1 MFYTCKM
8 LNIPLVNLIITKRP
22 AWKYKKAP
30 RCMFKKSCF
39 KGNLVI
45 LLCFKKQKSKDLLN
59 NNLSL
64 KGNLV
69 IFFNLNLFEKIS
81 TSALF
86 KKIKIKKKE
95 WGQALQKI
103 F

>member
-1 MFYTCKM
+1 
-8 LNIPLVNLIITKRP
+8 
-22 AWKYKKAP
+22 
-30 RCMFKKSCF
+30 MFKKTCF

-86 KKIKIKKKE
+86 KKIKIKKKNE
-95 WGQALQKI
+95 AKRCRRFFNDIGCV
-103 F
+103 